1 MKFNALAIIIA
12 IISFVVGIRVIL
24 KPIWYDTK
32 FMRVIDVTSYKWPL
46 GTLFLIFG
54 LVVVW
59 SEYRRIKRLDDN
71 TDSSKK
77 EE

>member
-12 IISFVVGIRVIL
+12 IISFIVGLRVIL

-46 GTLFLIFG
+46 GILFLTFG
-54 LVVVW
+54 LIVLW
-59 SEYRRIKRLDDN
+59 SEYRRIKKLGDN
-71 TDSSKK
+71 TDSST